1 MTKDSFHR
9 TQRMLITCSVTQ
21 DGVYGYEC
29 IPMIIA
35 REFTKNYALVRF
47 LVVDGVNAFVIYLS
61 IAQLF
66 KCFSQI

>member
-1 MTKDSFHR
+1 
-9 TQRMLITCSVTQ
+9 MLITCSVTQ

-29 IPMIIA
+29 ILMIIA